1 MRETKVAKAATKSSL
16 SHEQKVLEALGHLK
30 VTVTNMNDLRKSLAQ
45 LQKGDFSL
53 LPDTRMLKVHTHLRT
68 NGKNPTTA
76 CPEIILRGNW
86 LEKAGFNC
94 DDQWVH
100 VITMDEL
107 IIITPELKKGS
118 RQRGY

>member
-1 MRETKVAKAATKSSL
+1 MPQTKAAVL
-16 SHEQKVLEALGHLK
+16 QEQKLKDALGQLDI
-30 VTVTNMNDLRKSLAQ
+30 TLTNMGDLRKSLAG
-45 LQKGDFSL
+45 LKKEEFSL

-68 NGKNPTTA
+68 NGRKPTIA

-86 LEKAGFNC
+86 LEKAGFNY

-100 VITMDEL
+100 VITMNEL
-107 IIITPELKKGS
+107 IIITPELKMGL

>member
-1 MRETKVAKAATKSSL
+1 MQQTKAVKSSI
-16 SHEQKVLEALGHLK
+16 SHEQQVLDALGHLK
-30 VTVTNMNDLRKSLAQ
+30 VTVTNMGDLRKSLAK

-53 LPDTRMLKVHTHLRT
+53 LPDTRMLKIHTHLRT
-68 NGKNPTTA
+68 NGKNPTIA

-86 LEKAGFNC
+86 LEKAGFNY

-100 VITMDEL
+100 VITMNEL
-107 IIITPELKKGS
+107 IIITPELKMGS

>member
-1 MRETKVAKAATKSSL
+1 MQQTKAVKSSI
-16 SHEQKVLEALGHLK
+16 SHEQKVLDALSHLK
-30 VTVTNMNDLRKSLAQ
+30 ITVTNMGDLRKALAK

-53 LPDTRMLKVHTHLRT
+53 LPDTRMLKVHTHSRT
-68 NGKNPTTA
+68 NGKNPTIA

-86 LEKAGFNC
+86 LEKAGFSY

-100 VITMDEL
+100 VITMNEL
-107 IIITPELKKGS
+107 IIITPELKVSS

>member
-1 MRETKVAKAATKSSL
+1 MQQTKAVKTNI
-16 SHEQKVLEALGHLK
+16 SHEQKVLDALGNLK
-30 VTVTNMNDLRKSLAQ
+30 VTVSNMGDLRKSLAK

-68 NGKNPTTA
+68 NGRKPTIA

-86 LEKAGFNC
+86 LEKAGFNH

-100 VITMDEL
+100 VITMNEL
-107 IIITPELKKGS
+107 IIITPELKMGS